1 MSNDSAHKHRW
12 ETGEFFIG
20 LPYIAGIGLHILFPL
35 TITQGTAAIILQ
47 IIGAIFIFIG
57 FVLLIRTRRQF
68 NTNNQPTDPGRP
80 TSKIMTSGPFSIS
93 RNPLYLGGIV
103 IFFGMAL
110 LINFLW
116 PLLALII
123 SAILCQ
129 TFLILPEEKYLEEKF
144 GEEYLVYKSTVRRW
158 IGRKQL
164 TSHWKSI
171 D

>member
-1 MSNDSAHKHRW
+1 
-12 ETGEFFIG
+12 
-20 LPYIAGIGLHILFPL
+20 
-35 TITQGTAAIILQ
+35 
-47 IIGAIFIFIG
+47 
-57 FVLLIRTRRQF
+57 
-68 NTNNQPTDPGRP
+68 
-80 TSKIMTSGPFSIS
+80 MTSGPFSIS

-158 IGRKQL
+158 IGRK
-164 TSHWKSI
+164 
-171 D
+171 